1 MSNLVPVT
9 TMQELAEGEMRCFE
23 VAGKEILLARV
34 DGRIYATDAL
44 CTHGLAYL
52 EQGLLEGYELSCPLH
67 DGCFDIRTG
76 AATRAPAVV
85 PIKVYATKIE
95 NDTVHVDTDAQ

>member
-1 MSNLVPVT
+1 
-9 TMQELAEGEMRCFE
+9 
-23 VAGKEILLARV
+23 
-34 DGRIYATDAL
+34 
-44 CTHGLAYL
+44 
-52 EQGLLEGYELSCPLH
+52 LH